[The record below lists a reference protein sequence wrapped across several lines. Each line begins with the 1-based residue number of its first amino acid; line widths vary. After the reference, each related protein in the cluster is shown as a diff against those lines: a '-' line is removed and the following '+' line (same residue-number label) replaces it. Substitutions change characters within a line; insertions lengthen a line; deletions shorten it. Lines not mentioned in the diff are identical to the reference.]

1 LFVELKND
9 SAVSERRA
17 ISVRRSWFHRESIS
31 LGEIAVQTFAVVLGI
46 LLALGIDG
54 WKKDRETHQNV
65 ADAMRA
71 VNVEIAA
78 NRKDLQRQ
86 RDHLIGEQSAL
97 AADAKAHNDGAKRAC
112 YENTGWSGMGGPLL
126 LDAAYQTAI
135 ATQAFSHLE
144 FSRSQAIAASY
155 GMQKSYLDY
164 HGRIVDLVLRGTPSS
179 EDFCAGLIGELANLA
194 GTVDQTYAKAL
205 ATLAPAAAP

>member
-1 LFVELKND
+1 MELKND

-194 GTVDQTYAKAL
+194 GTVDQAYAKAL

>member
-1 LFVELKND
+1 MELKND
-9 SAVSERRA
+9 TEASERRA
-17 ISVRRSWFHRESIS
+17 IPARRSWFHRESIS

-54 WKKDRETHQNV
+54 WKKDRETRENV

-86 RDHLIGEQSAL
+86 RDHLLAEQSAL
-97 AADAKAHNDGAKRAC
+97 VAEAKASTDGGKRAC
-112 YENTGWSGMGGPLL
+112 YENTGWDGIGGPLL

-144 FSRSQAIAASY
+144 FARSQAIAASY

-164 HGRIVDLVLRGTPSS
+164 HGRIVDLVLRGTPAS
-179 EDFCAGLIGELANLA
+179 EDFCAGLLGELANLA
-194 GTVDQTYAKAL
+194 GTVDQAYATAL
-205 ATLAPAAAP
+205 ATFAPAAAP